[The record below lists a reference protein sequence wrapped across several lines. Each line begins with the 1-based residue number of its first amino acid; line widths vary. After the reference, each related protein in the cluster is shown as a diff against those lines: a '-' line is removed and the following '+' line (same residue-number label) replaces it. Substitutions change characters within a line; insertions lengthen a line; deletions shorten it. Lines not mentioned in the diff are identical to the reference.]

1 MQTNFQLCP
10 KFTKIFSILGKKW
23 NGLIID
29 VLLIAGPQRFR
40 DLAAKI
46 NKCSD
51 RVLVER
57 LKELIKEGL
66 VEKVA
71 VEGCCREQYQL
82 TKRGQDLQAMMTALH
97 EWADKWYTT
106 TDCE

>member
-29 VLLIAGPQRFR
+29 VLLTAGPQRFR

-46 NKCSD
+46 SKCSD

-71 VEGCCREQYQL
+71 VDGCCREQYRHV
-82 TKRGQDLQAMMTALH
+82 KRGQDLQAMNVALH